1 MRLRIYIVLCLCL
14 VALSVTAGGADS
26 VRVDTLHKQVDLSE
40 VEVVAR
46 QQRSIIPPQQLQG
59 VQLQSL
65 SLNSVADAVR
75 YFSGVQIKDY
85 GGVGGM
91 RTVDVRSMGSHHLG
105 VFYDGIEVGNAQN
118 GTVDLGKFSMDNI
131 ESIELY
137 NGQKGDIFQ
146 PAKDFG
152 NSGTLYITT
161 RRPHFSPDKSYNI
174 ELRMRGGSFGQAN
187 PSLLYEQR
195 LSPQVHLTTNAEYT
209 YATGR
214 YPFRYQRQYVDGT
227 TAWDTTAVR
236 QNGDIQAFRAEAGL
250 YGYTDNSKWHVRGY
264 YYQAERGIPGAIV
277 NNVWMNSQR
286 QWDRNAFVQG
296 NYTISLPLQGTR
308 GVDVQANLKYSND
321 KLRYLNP
328 DTTLQYVDNT
338 FLQQEVYASLAS
350 CWHIRSWWD
359 VSVAA
364 DYQLG
369 WLSSNRPLFANPR
382 RHTFMVSAATA
393 MSYRWIKAQA
403 SLLETHTIDHVDP
416 QSVAAYAQRAERTH
430 YNALTPMVLL
440 NVKPLLFEEWYLRTY
455 YKSAYRLPTFND
467 LYYQDNGVADLK
479 PEHTRQLDL
488 GTEWQEQF
496 KIHNSKFIIGLK
508 ADAYYNRVSNKII
521 AVPKGNSQYRWA
533 MMNIGEVQ
541 IFGTELATDLTFRIS
556 GKKWKNGPINGQM
569 VNGHMVNLHL
579 SYTYQRAQD
588 ITDPLDNDPYF
599 GTWHG
604 QIAYIPRHSCSA
616 TATYTWRG
624 LNVAYSFVYVG
635 GRYTSS
641 SNIRENYIQPWYTH
655 DLSASYTFHFSKVGC
670 SIGAELNNLFNQQY
684 EVIPNYPMPGING
697 KGILKIIL

>member
-1 MRLRIYIVLCLCL
+1 MRCALTVIVSLMC
-14 VALSVTAGGADS
+14 ALSVLAEGADS
-26 VRVDTLHKQVDLSE
+26 ICILPDTLHRHVSLDE
-40 VEVVAR
+40 VQVVAR
-46 QQRSIIPPQQLQG
+46 QQRSIIPPQRLDG

-65 SLNSVADAVR
+65 SVQSVADAVR
-75 YFSGVQIKDY
+75 YFSGAQIKDY

-152 NSGTLYITT
+152 SSGTLYITT
-161 RRPHFSPDKSYNI
+161 RRPRCTVEKPYAV
-174 ELRMRGGSFGQAN
+174 ELRMRAGSFGQAN

-195 LSPQVHLTTNAEYT
+195 LSDHVQMTLNTEYT

-214 YPFRYQRQYVDGT
+214 YRYRYQRQYVDGT
-227 TAWDTTAVR
+227 TAWDTTATR
-236 QNGDIQAFRAEAGL
+236 LNGDIQALRAEMGL
-250 YGYTDNSKWHVRGY
+250 YGLHDMSKWHVRGY

-277 NNVWMNSQR
+277 NNVWMNAQR

-296 NYTISLPLQGTR
+296 NYTVSLPLPGRAR
-308 GVDVQANLKYSND
+308 GVDIQANLKYAND
-321 KLRYLNP
+321 HLRYLNP

-350 CWHIRSWWD
+350 RFMIRSWWD

-369 WLSSNRPLFANPR
+369 WLLSDRTLFRRPV
-382 RHTFMVSAATA
+382 RHTVMVSAATA
-393 MSYRWIKAQA
+393 MSYKWVKAQA
-403 SLLETHTIDHVDP
+403 SLLETYTLDC
-416 QSVAAYAQRAERTH
+416 VAPEAIAQYEDRTERSH

-440 NVKPLLFEEWYLRTY
+440 NVKPLLSEEWYIRSYL
-455 YKSAYRLPTFND
+455 KSAYRLPTFND
-467 LYYQDNGVADLK
+467 LYYQDNGVANLK

-488 GTEWQEQF
+488 GTEWTHHLPIYQF
-496 KIHNSKFIIGLK
+496 TNLQIALK
-508 ADAYYNRVSNKII
+508 ADIYYNRVSNKII

-533 MMNIGEVQ
+533 MMNIGEVA
-541 IFGTELATDLTFRIS
+541 ILGTELAADLTWQLRDH
-556 GKKWKNGPINGQM
+556 M
-569 VNGHMVNLHL
+569 LNGHVG
-579 SYTYQRAQD
+579 YTWQRAQD
-588 ITDPLDNDPYF
+588 ITDPMDSDPYF
-599 GTWHG
+599 GTYHG
-604 QIAYIPRHSCSA
+604 QIAYVPRHSCSA
-616 TATYTWRG
+616 TLTYTWRG

-635 GRYTSS
+635 ARYTSS

-655 DLSASYTFHFSKVGC
+655 DMSASYRWQLPRVGLQL
-670 SIGAELNNLFNQQY
+670 GAELNNIFNQQY
-684 EVIPNYPMPGING
+684 EVIPNYPMPGTNARA
-697 KGILKIIL
+697 ILKIIL